1 MITQKIHELTRQLES
16 IYGEPAARREEAEGS
31 NCFQSTLLDELVGTI
46 LSQNTNDRNSS
57 RAFASLKSEFPE
69 WAILLDAPVAEIAK
83 SIEIGGLANQKAQR
97 IKAILQELV
106 RTQGALSLDF
116 LADFSDKAV
125 LEFLTSFKGVGVK
138 TAGCVLL
145 FGLGRDV
152 CPVDTHI
159 HRILNRLGIFS
170 TKHADETFA
179 ELQPHIPTGKA
190 YSLHVNLI
198 RHGKRVCCARKPNCQ
213 TCMLAEDCEFAR
225 ASD

>member
-1 MITQKIHELTRQLES
+1 MTQKIYELTRQLEA
-16 IYGEPAARREEAEGS
+16 IYGEPRQRREEAEGE
-31 NCFQSTLLDELVGTI
+31 NRFQASLLDELIGTI

-57 RAFASLKSEFPE
+57 RAFASLKSSFPK
-69 WAILLDAPVAEIAK
+69 WDLLLDAPASEIAK

-97 IKAILQELV
+97 IKAILAELV
-106 RTQGALSLDF
+106 RTYGSPSLEF
-116 LADFSDKAV
+116 LADFSDDAV

-159 HRILNRLGIFS
+159 HRILNRLGILS
-170 TKHADETFA
+170 TKHADATFA
-179 ELQPHIPTGKA
+179 ELQPNVPARKA

-198 RHGKRVCCARKPNCQ
+198 RHGKRVCHARKPNCQ
-213 TCMLAEDCEFAR
+213 ICMLAEACKFGR
-225 ASD
+225 AND